1 MQIVKVKFN
10 PEDKREYSY
19 YSEDTLQI
27 GDRVNVPTK
36 TGEKVVTVSTINIP
50 ESDIELFK
58 AVVRTIPANSVI
70 KELEPG
76 LEPDESWKD
85 IKPLGPITDS
95 RTDAEKKVDGD
106 FIPPSPHLGQPD
118 SDIQLSNQPTAIIVI
133 KPEVDLAVQSLE
145 WEITKLR
152 TFAKGR
158 VITTDAD
165 LTPVTDDLTVIAKIK
180 KALTEK
186 LDSYVKPIKGHLADI
201 QAVFNPLF
209 EILKEADKINREK
222 MTVYIAEQQRKAAEI
237 AEVNRQAEELAR
249 KQAALNQGVFTVD
262 TTPIPSIAPVKHI
275 YTGSGTASM
284 VDKPND
290 WEIENEA
297 LIPREYLKL
306 DEVKIGRVIRAGGTI
321 PGIKVI
327 PRTGVRVTTR

>member
-1 MQIVKVKFN
+1 MMQ
-10 PEDKREYSY
+10 DG
-19 YSEDTLQI
+19 T
-27 GDRVNVPTK
+27 
-36 TGEKVVTVSTINIP
+36 
-50 ESDIELFK
+50 EL
-58 AVVRTIPANSVI
+58 A
-70 KELEPG
+70 
-76 LEPDESWKD
+76 
-85 IKPLGPITDS
+85 
-95 RTDAEKKVDGD
+95 
-106 FIPPSPHLGQPD
+106 
-118 SDIQLSNQPTAIIVI
+118 NQPTAIIVNKPGADPAVISLVNEIMSIRAYAELRII
-133 KPEVDLAVQSLE
+133 K
-145 WEITKLR
+145 
-152 TFAKGR
+152 
-158 VITTDAD
+158 TDAD
-165 LTPVTDDLTVIAKIK
+165 LTPATNDLTVIAKIK

-186 LDSYVKPIKGHLADI
+186 LDSYVKPIKGYLLDI
-201 QAVFNPLF
+201 QAVFNPLL
-209 EILKEADKINREK
+209 ETLKEADKLNREK

-262 TTPIPSIAPVKHI
+262 TTPIPSIAPVKHV

-306 DEVKIGRVIRAGGTI
+306 DEVRIGRVIRAGGTI